1 MNLRENIELF
11 CSLIG
16 YIRVVLLSERH
27 AENFPL

>member
-1 MNLRENIELF
+1 LF